1 MNQNEFYKLTGVEVS
16 EREYWCINEVY
27 NNSDLNKYDFCKMWC
42 KMNKQRVESAKIYA
56 KERAA
61 KERNIDEMFK
71 ILERLMVVR
80 RTFGQWEKTLS
91 DVLTE
96 KQLQCLRTNGIAV
109 EHSEGTRLVGWAYSQ
124 IWDKCLELVMQK

>member
-27 NNSDLNKYDFCKMWC
+27 NYSDLNKYDFCKMWC
-42 KMNKQRVESAKIYA
+42 KMNPKRVESAKIYA

-71 ILERLMVVR
+71 IIERLMVVR
-80 RTFGQWEKTLS
+80 RTFDQWEKTLS

-96 KQLQCLRTNGIAV
+96 KQLHCLRTNGIAV
-109 EHSEGTRLVGWAYSQ
+109 EGRLVGFAYSQ
-124 IWDKCLELVMQK
+124 IWDKCQELVMQK